1 MNRWGPMSALALAAV
16 LLLAGCGGDCGLD
29 DDDSADELQ
38 ITYEDICERNKISA
52 LLERHKVVTIVREST
67 DSSNGGQ
74 DVKSTDQYTR
84 DEEGRLQSW
93 SHGWYYDEYGA
104 DDIYS
109 VNVCLDEV
117 PDGMCIIA
125 GTNDDG
131 SARIASVIACGTDEW
146 YEEST
151 AREPFLPVAG
161 DGITVEVKEPYEQDG
176 KLVFEVKSR
185 LIGGDDDNAYSLE
198 QYCVDP
204 TSDDLLSARMELY
217 ATNESGKDACYGTVQ
232 YTFDYDRPY
241 EPEKDLYASMLSDDV
256 PKHEITL
263 VWDPGTAQ
271 EHEQHFTV
279 PSAAYFSPESGKGV
293 MLYYDAAMT
302 QEYQTPEIEWPDG
315 GSATVYIVP
324 LEENR

>member
-1 MNRWGPMSALALAAV
+1 MNRWGPMSVLALAAM

-151 AREPFLPVAG
+151 AREPFLPVAV
-161 DGITVEVKEPYEQDG
+161 DGITVEVEEPYEQDG
-176 KLVFEVKSR
+176 QLVFEVKSR

-204 TSDDLLSARMELY
+204 TSDDLLSARMELRSKN
-217 ATNESGKDACYGTVQ
+217 ANGEDICYGTEQ

-241 EPEKDLYASMLSDDV
+241 EPEKDLYALMLSDDV

-315 GSATVYIVP
+315 GSTTVYVKSGDQD
-324 LEENR
+324 

>member
-1 MNRWGPMSALALAAV
+1 MNRWGPMSVLALAAM

-161 DGITVEVKEPYEQDG
+161 DGITVEVEEPYEQDG
-176 KLVFEVKSR
+176 QLVFEVKSR

-204 TSDDLLSARMELY
+204 TSDDLLSARMELRSKN
-217 ATNESGKDACYGTVQ
+217 ANGEDICYGTEH

-241 EPEKDLYASMLSDDV
+241 EPEKDLYALMLSDDV

-302 QEYQTPEIEWPDG
+302 QEYQSPEIEWPDG
-315 GSATVYIVP
+315 ESMTVYVKSVDQD
-324 LEENR
+324 

>member
-1 MNRWGPMSALALAAV
+1 MNRWGLMSALALAAM
-16 LLLAGCGGDCGLD
+16 LLLMGCRGDCGLD

-52 LLERHKVVTIVREST
+52 LLERHGVVTIVREST

-151 AREPFLPVAG
+151 AREPFLPVAV
-161 DGITVEVKEPYEQDG
+161 DGSTVEVEEPYEQDG
-176 KLVFEVKSR
+176 QLVFEIRTR
-185 LIGGDDDNAYSLE
+185 LIGGDDDDVYSLE
-198 QYCVDP
+198 RYCVDP

-217 ATNESGKDACYGTVQ
+217 ATNESGKDVCYGTVQ

-241 EPEKDLYASMLSDDV
+241 EPEEDLYALMLSDDV

-315 GSATVYIVP
+315 GSTTVYVKSGDP
-324 LEENR
+324 D

>member
-1 MNRWGPMSALALAAV
+1 MNRWGLMSALALAAA
-16 LLLAGCGGDCGLD
+16 LLLAGCRETEKQTDM
-29 DDDSADELQ
+29 AEEHP
-38 ITYEDICERNKISA
+38 ITYEDVCERNTISA
-52 LLERHKVVTIVREST
+52 LLERHEVVTIVREST

-84 DEEGRLQSW
+84 DEEGQLQSW

-109 VNVCLDEV
+109 LNVCLDEV

-131 SARIASVIACGTDEW
+131 STRIASVIACGTDEW

-161 DGITVEVKEPYEQDG
+161 DGITVEVEEPYEQDG
-176 KLVFEVKSR
+176 QIVFEIRTR
-185 LIGGDDDNAYSLE
+185 LIGGDDDDAYSLE
-198 QYCVDP
+198 RYCVDP

-217 ATNESGKDACYGTVQ
+217 ATNESGKDVCYGTVQ

-241 EPEKDLYASMLSDDV
+241 EPEEDLYALMLSDDV
-256 PKHEITL
+256 PKHKITL

-315 GSATVYIVP
+315 ESMTVYVKSGG
-324 LEENR
+324 

>member
-16 LLLAGCGGDCGLD
+16 LLLAGCRETEKQTDM
-29 DDDSADELQ
+29 AEEHP
-38 ITYEDICERNKISA
+38 ITYEDVCERNTISA

-131 SARIASVIACGTDEW
+131 STRIASVIACGTDEW

-161 DGITVEVKEPYEQDG
+161 DGITVEVEEPYEQDG
-176 KLVFEVKSR
+176 QLVFEIRTR
-185 LIGGDDDNAYSLE
+185 LIGGDDDDAYSLE
-198 QYCVDP
+198 RYCVDP

-217 ATNESGKDACYGTVQ
+217 ATNESGKDVCYGTVQ

-241 EPEKDLYASMLSDDV
+241 EPEEDLYALMLSDDV
-256 PKHEITL
+256 PKHKITL

-315 GSATVYIVP
+315 ESMTVYVKSVDQD
-324 LEENR
+324 

>member
-1 MNRWGPMSALALAAV
+1 MNRWGLMSALAFAAA

-38 ITYEDICERNKISA
+38 ITYEDVCERNTISA
-52 LLERHKVVTIVREST
+52 LLERHEVVTIVREST

-161 DGITVEVKEPYEQDG
+161 GGITVEVGEPYEQDG

-204 TSDDLLSARMELY
+204 TSDDLLSARMELRSKN
-217 ATNESGKDACYGTVQ
+217 ANGEDICYGTEQ

-241 EPEKDLYASMLSDDV
+241 EPEKDLYAQMLSDDV

-315 GSATVYIVP
+315 ESTTVYVKSG
-324 LEENR
+324 NQD

>member
-109 VNVCLDEV
+109 LNVCLDEV

-161 DGITVEVKEPYEQDG
+161 DGITVEVEEPYEQDG
-176 KLVFEVKSR
+176 QLVFEIRTR
-185 LIGGDDDNAYSLE
+185 LIGGDDDDAYSLE
-198 QYCVDP
+198 RYCVDP

-217 ATNESGKDACYGTVQ
+217 ATNESGKDVCYGTVQ

-241 EPEKDLYASMLSDDV
+241 EPEEDLYALMLSDDV

-271 EHEQHFTV
+271 EREQHFTV

-315 GSATVYIVP
+315 GSMTVYVKSGG
-324 LEENR
+324 

>member
-1 MNRWGPMSALALAAV
+1 MNRWGPMSVLALAAM

-161 DGITVEVKEPYEQDG
+161 DGITVEVEEPYEQDG
-176 KLVFEVKSR
+176 QLVFEVKSR

-204 TSDDLLSARMELY
+204 TSDDLLSARMELRSKN
-217 ATNESGKDACYGTVQ
+217 ANGEDICYGTEQ
-232 YTFDYDRPY
+232 YPFDYDRPY
-241 EPEKDLYASMLSDDV
+241 EPEKDLYALMLSDDV

-302 QEYQTPEIEWPDG
+302 QEYQSPEIEWPDG
-315 GSATVYIVP
+315 ESMTVYVKSVDQD
-324 LEENR
+324 